1 MTELRD
7 YILSKLQEQLD
18 EGKRWSKAERSPEGV
33 KAVNKWKTD
42 RKKGRGVTTR
52 IAHTETGDAASTFS
66 DGPKLRA
73 RGSRGAG
80 QTKGVMRRLSNIW
93 QGHSPD
99 ARQDASTDL
108 RTQLAYVL
116 ADKLEELKQS
126 TVDSAARART
136 AQLRDK
142 NFKGEEVPI
151 YQAGTGGTAN
161 PVKIGIRTKPGK
173 GAILAKFQGRPET
186 PDKPAKEGIYQGK
199 ITPGATGQKARA
211 EAKAREDSSTILK
224 NRMVDIIMETYYR
237 RGGGYGGSRRRRETP
252 KEREEREN
260 YEYRDNYWSGRTDSQ
275 GNDAQNKIAPGGSDE
290 GHKDSKEG
298 HR

>member
-1 MTELRD
+1 MTQLRD

-33 KAVNKWKTD
+33 KAINKWKTD
-42 RKKGRGVTTR
+42 RQKGRGVTIR
-52 IAHTETGDAASTFS
+52 VAHTYTGDAASTS
-66 DGPKLRA
+66 MNSEKLRK
-73 RGSRGAG
+73 RGSRGLG
-80 QTKGVMRRLSNIW
+80 QTKGGMDRLSNIW
-93 QGHSPD
+93 RGYSPD

-108 RTQLAYVL
+108 RTQLTYVL
-116 ADKLEELKQS
+116 ADKLEELSQE
-126 TVDSAARART
+126 TMDNAARKRT

-142 NFKGEEVPI
+142 NFRGETVPI
-151 YQAGTGGTAN
+151 YRAGTGGTAN
-161 PVKIGIRTKPGK
+161 PEQIDTRNKPGK
-173 GAILAKFQGRPET
+173 GVILARLQGRKAT
-186 PDKPAKEGIYQGK
+186 ADKPAKKSVYQGK
-199 ITPGATGQKARA
+199 ITPGATGKEARA
-211 EAKAREDSSTILK
+211 KAANREDSSTILK
-224 NRMVDIIMETYYR
+224 NRMVDILMETYYR